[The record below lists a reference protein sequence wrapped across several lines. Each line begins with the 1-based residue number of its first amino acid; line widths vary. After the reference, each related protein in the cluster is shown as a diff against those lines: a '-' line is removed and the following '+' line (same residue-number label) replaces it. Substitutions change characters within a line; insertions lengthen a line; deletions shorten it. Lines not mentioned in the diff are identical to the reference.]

1 MTPVPASRITS
12 ADGEIIL
19 TAEQPELNL
28 DPSANT
34 DHPSLL
40 ELNRM
45 TP

>member
-12 ADGEIIL
+12 ADGEIIR
-19 TAEQPELNL
+19 TADQP
-28 DPSANT
+28 
-34 DHPSLL
+34 